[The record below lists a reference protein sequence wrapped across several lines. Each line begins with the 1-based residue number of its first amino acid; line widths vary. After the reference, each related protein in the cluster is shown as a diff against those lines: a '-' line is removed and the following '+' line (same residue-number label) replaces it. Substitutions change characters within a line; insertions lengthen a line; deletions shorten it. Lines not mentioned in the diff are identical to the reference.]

1 MPFLKAYS
9 KFSETN
15 QAMLWLVRLSH
26 ASVAYLKELQ
36 KKFPENKDL
45 NKTVFD
51 DVINDCEVLRYIKV

>member
-15 QAMLWLVRLSH
+15 QAMLWLVRLGH

-36 KKFPENKDL
+36 KKFSENKDL